1 MAVKYETIR
10 LQDWRGG
17 LNRSLSDFEIAD
29 NELWTAQNC
38 LVGSAAIEK
47 RPGFIEVNETALAGG
62 ADILS
67 AYEYYDGSSTH
78 MLINVGEYIYDID
91 LTDGSVDEIVTGLD
105 GSVVSYATYG
115 SVVYMSNGADNVWSW
130 DGANGSTELA
140 ALPKARYLIEHRDK
154 LFYIQALG
162 EDVNTV
168 FFSQAAAPEAIDG
181 DAEFI
186 VHTTD
191 GDSLTGVAS
200 LFGYLMLFKNLSTH
214 RLQGV
219 RKAQLILSDSLVN
232 SNPRIGSR
240 SHKAIVNVPGG
251 LMFLSDDGIQFTNTA
266 EMLKVSHKV
275 DHWIGT
281 IAQDYIDTCCAFFD
295 GINYRFSYPTGTNTT
310 PNETLCFNLLNKA
323 WTLFTY
329 GMNQYVRTR
338 SGVVYAAGNDGMFY
352 QMDTGTSDNGS
363 AIEMRAVTKVF
374 DFGAPWRTDIFRYAG
389 VNTQEST
396 GDLQLVLS
404 TDRGKQSYIKEFKLK
419 SGGTYWGTH
428 KWATSSGT
436 VSVTTGNAVVTAAG
450 NDWSEVLAGDTF
462 QVDGDTA
469 TYTVLTVDGAAQITL
484 TAVYAGTTDGN
495 ATYQITD
502 TETLDFITPI
512 DTYEEFSLPKRLK
525 GKNMQVQFYER
536 GVTSTLK
543 IYGVDFRILST
554 LGR

>member
-1 MAVKYETIR
+1 MAVKYETMRI
-10 LQDWRGG
+10 QDWRGG

-38 LVGSAAIEK
+38 LVHSAAIEK
-47 RPGFIEVNETALAGG
+47 RPGYLEVNDTALASG

-67 AYEYYDGSSTH
+67 AYEFYDGASTH
-78 MLINVGEYIYDID
+78 MLINIGEYIYEIN
-91 LTDGSVDEIVTGLD
+91 LTTGGVAEIVSGLD
-105 GSVVSYATYG
+105 GSAVSYATYG
-115 SVVYMSNGADNVWSW
+115 AVVYMSNGADNVWSW
-130 DGANGSTELA
+130 DGSAAAIELA
-140 ALPKARYLIEHRDK
+140 ALPKAKYLIVHRDK
-154 LFYIQALG
+154 LFYIQAFG

-168 FFSQAAAPEAIDG
+168 FFSQAALPEVIDG

-219 RKAQLILSDSLVN
+219 RKDQLILSDSLVN

-240 SHKAIVNVPGG
+240 AHKAIVNVPGG

-266 EMLKVSHKV
+266 EMIKVSHKV
-275 DHWIGT
+275 DHYIDT
-281 IAQDYIDTCCAFFD
+281 ITREYIDTCCAFFD
-295 GINYRFSYPTGTNTT
+295 GLNYRISYPTGANAT

-323 WTLFTY
+323 WTIFTY

-338 SGVVYAAGNDGMFY
+338 SGAIYGAGNDGFFY
-352 QMDTGTSDNGS
+352 HIDTGTSDNGS
-363 AIEMRAVTKVF
+363 AIEMRAMTKVF
-374 DFGAPWRTDIFRYAG
+374 DFGAPYRTDIFRKAG
-389 VNTQEST
+389 INTQEST
-396 GDLQLVLS
+396 GDLQLILS
-404 TDRGKQSYIKEFKLK
+404 VDRGKQSYIKEFEVK

-436 VSVTTGNAVVTAAG
+436 VSVTNGSAVVTAAD

-469 TYTVLTVDGAAQITL
+469 TYTILSVDGAAQITL
-484 TAVYAGTTDGN
+484 TANYAGTNDAA

-502 TETLDFITPI
+502 TETLYWVSPI

-525 GKNMQVQFYER
+525 GKNIQAQFYER
-536 GVTSTLK
+536 GITSAIK
-543 IYGVDFRILST
+543 IYGLDFRILPT